1 MRARY
6 GLAINAATIALLG
19 AAALG
24 CGEPKAP
31 ARPAAQAA
39 PQPRATAAAQE
50 PDALGPK
57 PALPEPQPFT
67 PPSPVVLDG
76 PNGVKVWL
84 LERRALPLVSVTV
97 AVPSGS
103 ADDPRGAAGLAHITA
118 DMLDEGAGQR
128 SAVELSSAIND
139 LGATLS
145 VGARADGSLA
155 TLSVLKKNFA
165 KAFSLLADV
174 IARPR
179 LEAKEWKRVSEL
191 WQNDLRK
198 RGDDP
203 SRVSLLVSM
212 AAHYGPGTPYGHPV
226 EGLLA
231 DAGTIGLPAVKAF
244 YKAAWRPDRAVIAV
258 VGDVG
263 RDEVMQV
270 VSREL
275 GAWSAPKGAAGAAA
289 QSPKG
294 AAGAAAQSPKGAAP
308 GAAGAQP
315 GTAGAAGASAAPSWR
330 PPRLVLVDRPGAPQ
344 SVIAVVREGVAAGDP
359 RRPLLQ
365 LINTALGGSFT
376 SRLNQNLRED
386 HGWSY
391 GAASAFTEMKQQGAF
406 MARASVVA
414 EATGPALK
422 EMLAELT
429 KMADSGLTPGELAKV
444 QAHDRADLVASYETV
459 SRTSVRFGMLA
470 RLGLPE
476 TFDVTASQARQ
487 KATLAGLA
495 ELARAVD
502 PKGATLVVVGPRQEI
517 LPQLQA
523 IGLGEPE
530 AWDVEGQPI
539 QAKK

>member
-1 MRARY
+1 MRARH
-6 GLAINAATIALLG
+6 GLAMNAATIALLG

-31 ARPAAQAA
+31 ARPAARTAPARPAA
-39 PQPRATAAAQE
+39 AAAAQE
-50 PDALGPK
+50 ADPLGPK
-57 PALPEPQPFT
+57 PELPEPQPFT

-76 PNGVKVWL
+76 PNGAKVWL
-84 LERRALPLVSVTV
+84 LERRALPMVSVTI

-139 LGATLS
+139 LGATVS

-174 IARPR
+174 VARPR

-203 SRVSLLVSM
+203 ARVSLLVSM
-212 AAHYGPGTPYGHPV
+212 AALYGPGTPYGHPV

-244 YKAAWRPDRAVIAV
+244 YKTAWRPDRAVIAV

-275 GAWSAPKGAAGAAA
+275 GTWSAPKGAAGAAA
-289 QSPKG
+289 PAPKG
-294 AAGAAAQSPKGAAP
+294 AATA
-308 GAAGAQP
+308 AAGAQ
-315 GTAGAAGASAAPSWR
+315 AGAAGASAAPSWR

-344 SVIAVVREGVAAGDP
+344 SVIAVVREGVAASDP

-391 GAASAFTEMKQQGAF
+391 GASSAFTEVKQQGAF

-422 EMLAELT
+422 EMLAELA
-429 KMADSGLTPGELAKV
+429 KMADSGLTQGELAKV
-444 QAHDRADLVASYETV
+444 QAQDRADLVAAYETM
-459 SRTSVRFGMLA
+459 SRTSLRFGTLA

-476 TFDVTASQARQ
+476 TFDVSASQARQ